1 MEDRAPTPAEL
12 DEMRALV
19 DQSMREG
26 ALGLSTGL
34 LYVPANFAKT
44 EEVIELARV
53 AARHGGI
60 YVSHMR
66 NEAEAFDRVLREM
79 PGRRTDSWIAPAS

>member
-1 MEDRAPTPAEL
+1 SIRMAPNVGFFAGHSWTRKRVLGMEDRAPTEAEL
-12 DEMRALV
+12 EEMRRLV
-19 DQSMREG
+19 DETMGDG

-34 LYVPANFAKT
+34 LYVPANFAET

-66 NEAEAFDRVLREM
+66 
-79 PGRRTDSWIAPAS
+79 

>member
-1 MEDRAPTPAEL
+1 MAPNVGFFAGHSWTRKRVLGMEDRAPTEAEL
-12 DEMRALV
+12 EEMRRLV
-19 DQSMREG
+19 DETMGDG

-34 LYVPANFAKT
+34 LYVPANFAET

-66 NEAEAFDRVLREM
+66 
-79 PGRRTDSWIAPAS
+79 